1 MVEDFRLRIVA
12 ESVIYLTD
20 LVMFVIRRTVTERIH
35 YERKVLSAHDHY
47 TD

>member
-1 MVEDFRLRIVA
+1 MVEDFRLKIVA
-12 ESVIYLTD
+12 EPVIYLTD

-35 YERKVLSAHDHY
+35 YERKVLPAHDHY